1 MNMRELKEIRKR
13 KSVEMS
19 GMTTEQMN
27 NYINK
32 RADKILKEIEAIRK
46 ERAKN
51 TISANRK

>member
-13 KSVEMS
+13 KSIEMS

-32 RADKILKEIEAIRK
+32 SADKILKEIEEIRK
-46 ERAKN
+46 ERSKN
-51 TISANRK
+51 AILANRK